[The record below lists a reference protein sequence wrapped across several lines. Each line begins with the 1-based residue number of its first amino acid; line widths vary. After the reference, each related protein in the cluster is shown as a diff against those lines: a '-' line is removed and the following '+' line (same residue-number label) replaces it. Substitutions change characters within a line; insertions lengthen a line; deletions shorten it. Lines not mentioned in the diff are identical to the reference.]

1 MFLLDTNI
9 LLELLLNR
17 ENADDADRFLQSVPA
32 SELHTSEFTL
42 YSLGILLSQRKM
54 ANTFLEMVE
63 DLVVRGGTT
72 VIRLLPED
80 MRNVIQTSARYSL
93 DFDDAYQYV
102 AAERYGLTL
111 VSLDAHF
118 DRTEKG
124 PKTPGDLIASS
135 R

>member
-1 MFLLDTNI
+1 MYLLDTNI

-17 ENADDADRFLQSVPA
+17 EKADDADRFLHSVPA
-32 SELHTSEFTL
+32 PKLHISEFTL
-42 YSLGILLSQRKM
+42 YSLGIFLTQRKM
-54 ANTFLEMVE
+54 ARTFLELVE
-63 DLVVRGGTT
+63 DLVVRGGIT

-80 MRNVIQTSARYSL
+80 MRNVIETGALYNL

-118 DRTEKG
+118 DKTERGRKA
-124 PKTPGDLIASS
+124 PGDLIASS
-135 R
+135 G